1 MLQCSSFKAGVAQ
14 LVERNLAKV
23 EVESSRLFSRSISSW
38 HSEEMEPA
46 VSGESS
52 HFTGICSDEYD
63 AGVAQLVERN
73 LAKVEVESSRLFSR
87 SIFSLS
93 FPVQVFQSGL
103 AISRWQDSK
112 VVMQRPAKP

>member
-1 MLQCSSFKAGVAQ
+1 M
-14 LVERNLAKV
+14 VERNRAKV
-23 EVESSRLFSRSISSW
+23 EVESSRLFSRSSSSW

-46 VSGESS
+46 VSGVSS
-52 HFTGICSDEYD
+52 QFTGICSDEYD

-93 FPVQVFQSGL
+93 SRVHAFSGWFGHL
-103 AISRWQDSK
+103 SMAG
-112 VVMQRPAKP
+112 